1 MKAFGT
7 GVPLGQCG
15 FANGG
20 IVRQGTFL
28 QLRIGNKL
36 LRESVGL
43 YRNNIDKTLS
53 VLGGNAEVLEK
64 GEHVLPD
71 GFVMFIDQ
79 APVFGFAPH
88 FRLADTGENGTEDFF
103 AQNDQCADHTDGF
116 QVEPSIG
123 ETWLVWLTGFWRGVF
138 SGRKRPGVRR
148 I

>member
-1 MKAFGT
+1 MDVPFGAAQNT
-7 GVPLGQCG
+7 HDAQITHFDIALKHSERECRVGQCG

-28 QLRIGNKL
+28 KLRLGNEL

-103 AQNDQCADHTDGF
+103 AQNDQCANLTDGF
-116 QVEPSIG
+116 RWNRVSARLG
-123 ETWLVWLTGFWRGVF
+123 
-138 SGRKRPGVRR
+138 
-148 I
+148 